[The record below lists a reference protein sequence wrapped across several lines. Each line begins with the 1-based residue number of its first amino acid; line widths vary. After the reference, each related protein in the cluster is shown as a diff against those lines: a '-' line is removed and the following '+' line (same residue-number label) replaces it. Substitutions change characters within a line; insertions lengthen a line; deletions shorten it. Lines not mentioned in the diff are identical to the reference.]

1 MSMWKTVTV
10 VGAAVGSFL
19 LVKVLAGGFGFVSGR
34 YVADQLTGRT
44 TAEEMIS
51 KLRSQGF
58 RMLDTMK
65 LELPGDYAALTRE
78 LEAIVSRS
86 ATAAQAR
93 DEAMAVMMAIRRKH
107 AKWMH
112 QAPDD
117 SLYPLMR
124 SQLELLEIVDASE
137 SPAVCARFAMTGPAA
152 LTKQDKQQM
161 LAVDA
166 TGTHV
171 IRAIGA
177 AQKNPQPIEAATE
190 GDWET
195 VDTAMLAQGG
205 TAEDLQ
211 SLAALDPKDEN
222 LCKAAIRFY
231 RSLLTIEGP
240 AGRRLRAEIAY
251 GMAES

>member
-1 MSMWKTVTV
+1 MSMWKTATV
-10 VGAAVGSFL
+10 VAAALGSFL
-19 LVKVLAGGFGFVSGR
+19 LVKVLAGGFGFVSGK
-34 YVADQLTGRT
+34 YLGDQLTGRA
-44 TAEEMIS
+44 TAEEMMS
-51 KLRSQGF
+51 GLRSQGYLMF
-58 RMLDTMK
+58 HTMK
-65 LELPGDYAALTRE
+65 QELPQDYATLTRE
-78 LEAIVSRS
+78 LEGIVARS
-86 ATAAQAR
+86 STAAQAR
-93 DEAMAVMMAIRRKH
+93 DEAMAMTTAIRRKH
-107 AKWMH
+107 ARWMH

-117 SLYPLMR
+117 SLYALIR
-124 SQLELLEIVDASE
+124 SQLELLEIVDARE

-152 LTKQDKQQM
+152 LTKHDKQVL

-166 TGTHV
+166 SGTHV

-195 VDTAMLAQGG
+195 VDTAMLAQGA
-205 TAEDLQ
+205 TSDDLQ

-231 RSLLTIEGP
+231 RSVLTLDGP
-240 AGRRLRAEIAY
+240 AGRRLRAELAY